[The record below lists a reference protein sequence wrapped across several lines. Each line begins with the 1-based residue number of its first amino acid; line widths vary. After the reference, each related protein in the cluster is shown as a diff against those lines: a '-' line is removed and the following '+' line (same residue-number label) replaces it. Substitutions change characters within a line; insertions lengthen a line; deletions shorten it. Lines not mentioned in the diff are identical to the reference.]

1 MIHSNVGHVD
11 LTVLISFP
19 TNVGSA
25 RYRTVR
31 SVRSSRIRNDIS
43 MKLNIIFLAE
53 TLLLRTPQSH
63 QKGFHEAL
71 YKTMQIKDV
80 LSYRDQKLWK
90 FSSSVICAS
99 IVVQLAPSG
108 NEQAIINQI
117 TQYFK
122 GNKG

>member
-1 MIHSNVGHVD
+1 MG
-11 LTVLISFP
+11 P
-19 TNVGSA
+19 A
-25 RYRTVR
+25 RYLTVR
-31 SVRSSRIRNDIS
+31 SIDIRSGRIRNGIINNII
-43 MKLNIIFLAE
+43 LIWNYINIIFLAE

>member
-1 MIHSNVGHVD
+1 MFCIFKYRIPLVD
-11 LTVLISFP
+11 PLNL
-19 TNVGSA
+19 N
-25 RYRTVR
+25 
-31 SVRSSRIRNDIS
+31 RIDIS
-43 MKLNIIFLAE
+43 NIIFLAE

-80 LSYRDQKLWK
+80 LSYRDQRLWK

>member
-1 MIHSNVGHVD
+1 MIQHVYAYMYD
-11 LTVLISFP
+11 NLIL
-19 TNVGSA
+19 
-25 RYRTVR
+25 YRPY
-31 SVRSSRIRNDIS
+31 IIWYIII
-43 MKLNIIFLAE
+43 IIFLAE